1 MPKIENTKVA
11 FLEEAVAGSK
21 FPMAVDFDRLTSEIT
36 DRTIKLA
43 TAPAGSGHD
52 NFLKGIM
59 VMFDLTLSEK
69 AWPQAERYHFLEFV
83 SSTSTMHRL
92 NRMDVR
98 NCCNP
103 YVTATAILNLEGL
116 VEEYNRTK
124 SDEDFLRMIY
134 NVPSGFELTARMVT
148 NYQQLKTIYR
158 QRRTHRLPDWQMFC
172 DWIESLPH
180 SELITGARDGR

>member
-11 FLEEAVAGSK
+11 FLEDAVAGSK

-36 DRTIKLA
+36 DRTFKLA

-52 NFLKGIM
+52 NFLKGIT

-83 SSTSTMHRL
+83 SSSSTMHRL

-103 YVTATAILNLEGL
+103 YVTATA
-116 VEEYNRTK
+116 
-124 SDEDFLRMIY
+124 DEDFLRMIY

>member
-1 MPKIENTKVA
+1 MAKITNAKVS
-11 FLEEAVAGSK
+11 FFDEAVIGSK
-21 FPMAVDFDRLTSEIT
+21 YPMSTSVDSLTPEVT
-36 DRTIKLA
+36 DTTRKLA
-43 TAPAGSGHD
+43 SAPSGSGHD
-52 NFLKGIM
+52 NFLRGI
-59 VMFDLTLSEK
+59 VVSFDMTFSQH
-69 AWPQAERYHFLEFV
+69 AWNEAKRYHFLEFV
-83 SSTSTMHRL
+83 SSASTMHRL

-134 NVPSGFELTARMVT
+134 NIPSGFELRAKMVT

>member
-1 MPKIENTKVA
+1 
-11 FLEEAVAGSK
+11 
-21 FPMAVDFDRLTSEIT
+21 
-36 DRTIKLA
+36 
-43 TAPAGSGHD
+43 
-52 NFLKGIM
+52 
-59 VMFDLTLSEK
+59 
-69 AWPQAERYHFLEFV
+69 
-83 SSTSTMHRL
+83 MHRL

-180 SELITGARDGR
+180 GELITGARDGR